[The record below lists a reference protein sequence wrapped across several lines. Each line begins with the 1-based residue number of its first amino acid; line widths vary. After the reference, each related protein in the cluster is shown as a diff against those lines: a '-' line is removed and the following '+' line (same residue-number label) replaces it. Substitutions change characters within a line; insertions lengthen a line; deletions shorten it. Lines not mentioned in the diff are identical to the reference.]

1 MALVCILCDKPGGD
15 IRLWQLPEA
24 TADGIEAPLHSVPM
38 PVHLSCYESYKQD
51 EELKCAELAREKGE

>member
-38 PVHLSCYESYKQD
+38 PVHGPSSGHS
-51 EELKCAELAREKGE
+51 R